1 MTLFE
6 HDFVAAGSTEPP
18 VDDTGRMLQ
27 MMTGYWVTQVVRTAA
42 ELRIADHL
50 RAGGATPAEVAAA
63 ESLDPDSTFRFLRAC
78 ASLGLA
84 SSTDGKRFV
93 STSLLDTLRSDVPGS
108 LRDLAL
114 WGGAESHWLPWGR
127 LSDAIR
133 TGTTQAEAALG
144 APFFDWLATVP
155 SEAGVFTNAM
165 TAMTHGLAHQL
176 ADVIEVEGTEV
187 VVDVGGAGGNLVQ
200 TLMRR
205 HPGLTG
211 MVLDLPHVS
220 AEAEASASVLGV
232 TDRFTFVG
240 GDFFEEVPSGDLY
253 LLKFVLHDWD
263 DDACVRIL
271 RNCREALEPGG
282 RVLVMELVVDEVG
295 RPGLEP
301 LMDLNMMALSTGR
314 ERSLDEF
321 ENLFE
326 RAGLKP
332 VRTMSSASL
341 VSVLEL
347 APTEPALRTLRLVP

>member
-6 HDFVAAGSTEPP
+6 HDFVAAGSIERP
-18 VDDTGRMLQ
+18 VGDTGRMLQ

-50 RAGGATPAEVAAA
+50 HAHGATPAEVAEA
-63 ESLDPDSTFRFLRAC
+63 ESLDPEATFRFLRAC

-84 SSTDGKRFV
+84 VSTDGKRFAG
-93 STSLLDTLRSDVPGS
+93 TPLLDTLRTDAPGS

-127 LSDAIR
+127 LADAVR

-144 APFFDWLATVP
+144 APIFDWLAAAP
-155 SEAGVFTNAM
+155 KEAEVFTNAM
-165 TAMTHGLAHQL
+165 TAMTHGLAHRL
-176 ADVIEVEGTEV
+176 ADVIDLKGTEV
-187 VVDVGGAGGNLVQ
+187 VADVGGAGGNLVQ
-200 TLMRR
+200 TLMQR
-205 HPGLTG
+205 HPRLTG
-211 MVLDLPHVS
+211 VVLDLPHVG
-220 AEAEASASVLGV
+220 AEADTSAATLGV

-240 GDFFEEVPSGDLY
+240 GDFFEEVPSADVH

-263 DDACVRIL
+263 DDSCVRIL
-271 RNCREALEPGG
+271 RNCREALRPGG
-282 RVLVMELVVDEVG
+282 RVLVMELLVDEVG
-295 RPGLEP
+295 TPGLEP

-332 VRTMSSASL
+332 ASTKPSATRI
-341 VSVLEL
+341 SVLEL
-347 APTEPALRTLRLVP
+347 VPA

>member
-6 HDFVAAGSTEPP
+6 HDFVAAGSTERP
-18 VDDTGRMLQ
+18 VGDTGRMLQ

-50 RAGGATPAEVAAA
+50 HAGGATPAQVAEA
-63 ESLDPDSTFRFLRAC
+63 ESLDPDATFRFLRTC

-84 SSTDGKRFV
+84 ASTDGKRFIG
-93 STSLLDTLRSDVPGS
+93 TPLLDTLRTDAPGS

-127 LSDAIR
+127 LADAVR

-144 APFFDWLATVP
+144 APIFDWLAAAP
-155 SEAGVFTNAM
+155 KEAEVFTNAM
-165 TAMTHGLAHQL
+165 TAMTRGLAHRL
-176 ADVIEVEGTEV
+176 ADVIDLKGAEV

-200 TLMRR
+200 TLMQR
-205 HPGLTG
+205 HPRLTG
-211 MVLDLPHVS
+211 VVLDLPHVS
-220 AEAEASASVLGV
+220 AEADASAAALGV
-232 TDRFTFVG
+232 TDRFAFVG
-240 GDFFEEVPSGDLY
+240 GDFFEEVPSADVH

-263 DDACVRIL
+263 DDSCVRIL

-282 RVLVMELVVDEVG
+282 RVLVMELLVDKVG
-295 RPGLEP
+295 TPGLEP

-314 ERSLDEF
+314 ERSPDEF
-321 ENLFE
+321 QNLFE
-326 RAGLKP
+326 QAGLTLASTKP
-332 VRTMSSASL
+332 SASR

-347 APTEPALRTLRLVP
+347 MAA